1 MLCLL
6 YFNFIDTLHMGIK
19 IAVALVIGAF
29 VAESF
34 LPTPTIGRLFFSKF
48 IAHLTNSIQD

>member
-1 MLCLL
+1 MGTKNAVALL
-6 YFNFIDTLHMGIK
+6 HIGIK
-19 IAVALVIGAF
+19 TAVALVIGAS

-34 LPTPTIGRLFFSKF
+34 QHTPSIGVDSSSQKF

>member
-1 MLCLL
+1 
-6 YFNFIDTLHMGIK
+6 MGIK
-19 IAVALVIGAF
+19 TAVVLLNMGIKTAVALVIGAS

-34 LPTPTIGRLFFSKF
+34 QHTPSIGGRLSSRKF